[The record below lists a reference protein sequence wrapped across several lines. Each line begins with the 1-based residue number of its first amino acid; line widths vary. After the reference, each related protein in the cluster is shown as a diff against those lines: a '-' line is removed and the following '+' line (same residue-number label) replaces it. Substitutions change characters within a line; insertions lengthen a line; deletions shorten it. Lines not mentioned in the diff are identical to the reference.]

1 MTATDN
7 PSEIFDRNRRRCVKD
22 RAYTRAKGE
31 DFIHKAIADELCE
44 RLQMVSRPFELCL
57 LIGLGSQYLAEK
69 LKSSGMTTV
78 IADSSYLLAA
88 EAGGV
93 QCDEDRLPFADAS
106 FDLVISMGTLDT
118 VNDLPGALT
127 LIRKILKPD
136 GLFLGAF
143 LGAESLTTLKST
155 LLQAEGDSVRS
166 HIHPQIDIRTMGDL
180 LQRTG
185 FALPVVDGDSVT
197 LRYPSLIRLL
207 ADIRDFGGSNILKS
221 GSGPIPGPVARKATD
236 LFAERSDDL
245 GKVSEFLEIIH
256 ISGWAPHPD
265 QPKAAPRGSGQM
277 SLTNALKDR
286 S

>member
-7 PSEIFDRNRRRCVKD
+7 PSEIFDRNRRRSVRN

-31 DFIHKAIADELCE
+31 DFIHKAIADELYE

-57 LIGLGSQYLAEK
+57 LVGLGSRYLAEK
-69 LKSSGMTTV
+69 LESSGMSTV
-78 IADSSYLLAA
+78 IADSSFLLAA

-106 FDLVISMGTLDT
+106 FDLVISVGTLDT

-185 FALPVVDGDSVT
+185 FALPVVDGDSLT
-197 LRYPSLIRLL
+197 LRYPSLSRLL
-207 ADIRDFGGSNILKS
+207 ADIRDFGGSNILANS
-221 GSGPIPGPVARKATD
+221 SGPIPGPVARMATD